1 MHDSLYTEEGGSE
14 ADDERTSDRGGGG
27 AVDELD
33 DDLAHLNDLD
43 VTQGF
48 DLDTFLQERARQ
60 APSAGD
66 DDGTAQTMDSSQGG
80 AVDASSVPAGRA
92 ESALSAASTFGTD
105 LGNGEVSPRGPV
117 REGSARAERLVT
129 ALRDSAGTDPGSETT
144 PGGVN
149 NLLNNS
155 K

>member
-1 MHDSLYTEEGGSE
+1 M
-14 ADDERTSDRGGGG
+14 
-27 AVDELD
+27 VDELD
-33 DDLAHLNDLD
+33 DDLAHMDDLD
-43 VTQGF
+43 VTWGF
-48 DLDTFLQERARQ
+48 DLNAFLPESRRQ
-60 APSAGD
+60 APAVGDAGD
-66 DDGTAQTMDSSQGG
+66 GKAETIVSSQGGAVDASSAPAGRGERETIGSSQGG